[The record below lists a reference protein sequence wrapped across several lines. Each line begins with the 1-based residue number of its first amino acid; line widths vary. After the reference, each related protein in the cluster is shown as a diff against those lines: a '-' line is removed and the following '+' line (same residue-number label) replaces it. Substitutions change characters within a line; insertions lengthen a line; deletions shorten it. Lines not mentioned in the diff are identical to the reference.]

1 MSEMVAA
8 QANRHPMPPTNP
20 TPPKKAKGVLVMA
33 EVNRREFLAKSTAA
47 AAATA
52 LSSATV
58 SMVSAGEKPVKKIR
72 IGVIGTGRRGPSQI
86 RHLLADHKNVVV
98 PAICDIAPA
107 ARANGVATVKKY
119 GGNTPEAYGKDEL
132 DYRNLIARDDIDGVV
147 VVTDC
152 QWLGKISIDAL
163 KADKH
168 VGCDVTGTHSHRTS
182 AGTWSRR
189 RSGARVAT
197 CSWRIA
203 ASAARRS

>member
-1 MSEMVAA
+1 
-8 QANRHPMPPTNP
+8 
-20 TPPKKAKGVLVMA
+20 MA
-33 EVNRREFLAKSTAA
+33 SVNRRAFLAKSTAT

-52 LSSATV
+52 LSGAKV
-58 SMVSAGEKPVKKIR
+58 SMVSAGEKPVKEIR

-86 RHLLADHKNVVV
+86 RHLLTNNKGVVI
-98 PAICDIAPA
+98 PAICDIDPA
-107 ARANGVATVKKY
+107 AQARGVATVKQC

-168 VGCDVTGTHSHRTS
+168 VGCDLTGTHTLRECWELVK
-182 AGTWSRR
+182 AKE
-189 RSGARVAT
+189 
-197 CSWRIA
+197 
-203 ASAARRS
+203 